1 LGFRYFYG
9 FIAGETSQYEPRLFE
24 NTNPIEPPRTPEE
37 RLRMVELHRWGKFSG
52 NLVGFS
58 WDFVGF
64 HQENHDLM
72 RTYED
77 EPTEMICFF
86 GTSGR
91 FCSLDFVT

>member
-1 LGFRYFYG
+1 M
-9 FIAGETSQYEPRLFE
+9 GE
-24 NTNPIEPPRTPEE
+24 
-37 RLRMVELHRWGKFSG
+37 VG

-64 HQENHDLM
+64 HKENHDLM

-77 EPTEMICFF
+77 EPTEMMDFF

-91 FCSLDFVT
+91 FCSLDFVTRTSSSSFFFSEHVESFL